1 MNISENFL
9 LENGFVKKQDNE
21 TYFES
26 TLNSSEPSTTI
37 YVFTDEVSMQIGGN
51 GKLRTLSIDSEPQLL
66 VFISNFKQYYNNMT
80 TFEITT
86 VNPSEY
92 GIAET
97 QATELVGNL
106 PQIKAER
113 EILSEQY
120 DQVVRLDIEDAA
132 TSKKARELRLII
144 RDNRTKGIDVW
155 HRTTKDF
162 FLKGGQFV
170 DAIKRQEVAVNERME
185 KNLENIEKHFEN
197 LEKER
202 KSKLNAKRISE
213 LDPYNTFVPMGL
225 NFGDLSE
232 EEYTKVLNGAKLQF
246 EHQQAEEKK
255 AEAERQRLAE
265 IQNLSSVRKDILFMS
280 NLWQFIESKDLN
292 FGEISD
298 EEFSTI
304 KENADYKKIQFEA
317 EQAKI
322 KEENERL
329 AAEKAKADADR
340 KALEEKT
347 AKERADQAA
356 KLKAEQDAKAKVEAE
371 LQAKKD
377 AETKAETERLAEE
390 KRLKEEAEALAKAP
404 IKDQLNV
411 WVASFEL
418 PSANN
423 ENEKADLIKAKFEAF
438 KRWAFAEIE
447 LM

>member
-1 MNISENFL
+1 
-9 LENGFVKKQDNE
+9 
-21 TYFES
+21 
-26 TLNSSEPSTTI
+26 
-37 YVFTDEVSMQIGGN
+37 
-51 GKLRTLSIDSEPQLL
+51 
-66 VFISNFKQYYNNMT
+66 MT
-80 TFEITT
+80 TLEITT

-92 GIAET
+92 GIAEN

-113 EILSEQY
+113 EILSQQY

-132 TSKKARELRLII
+132 TSKKARELRLKI

-155 HRTTKDF
+155 HKTTKDF

-202 KSKLNAKRISE
+202 KAQLNAERISE
-213 LDPYNTFVPMGL
+213 LEPYNTFVPMGL
-225 NFGDLSE
+225 NFGDLSDD
-232 EEYTKVLNGAKLQF
+232 EYTKVLNGAKLQF
-246 EHQQAEEKK
+246 EHQQEEERK

-265 IQNLSSVRKDILFMS
+265 IQTLHNNRKESL
-280 NLWQFIESKDLN
+280 LPVWQFVEFQNEN
-292 FGEISD
+292 FGNLTESAYLAIKQNAEIKRTAY
-298 EEFSTI
+298 EV
-304 KENADYKKIQFEA
+304 
-317 EQAKI
+317 EQEKI
-322 KEENERL
+322 KAENERL
-329 AAEKAKADADR
+329 AAEKAKADADK

-347 AKERADQAA
+347 AKEKAESEKKLAKERADQAA
-356 KLKAEQDAKAKVEAE
+356 KLKAEQDAKAKIEAE

-377 AETKAETERLAEE
+377 AEAKAEKERLADE

-411 WVASFEL
+411 WVNSFEL
-418 PSANN
+418 PSANI

>member
-1 MNISENFL
+1 M
-9 LENGFVKKQDNE
+9 
-21 TYFES
+21 S
-26 TLNSSEPSTTI
+26 TL
-37 YVFTDEVSMQIGGN
+37 
-51 GKLRTLSIDSEPQLL
+51 
-66 VFISNFKQYYNNMT
+66 
-80 TFEITT
+80 EITT

-92 GIAET
+92 GIAEN

-113 EILSEQY
+113 EILSSQY
-120 DQVVRLDIEDAA
+120 DEVVRLDIEDAA
-132 TSKKARELRLII
+132 TSKKARELRLKI

-155 HRTTKDF
+155 HKTTKDF

-202 KSKLNAKRISE
+202 KAQLNAERISE
-213 LDPYNTFVPMGL
+213 LEPYNAFVPMGL
-225 NFGDLSE
+225 NFGDLSDD
-232 EEYTKVLNGAKLQF
+232 EYTKVLNGAKLQF
-246 EHQQAEEKK
+246 EYQQAEEKK

-280 NLWQFIESKDLN
+280 NLWQFVENKDLN
-292 FGEISD
+292 FGEISE

-304 KENADYKKIQFEA
+304 KENADSKKIEFDA

-347 AKERADQAA
+347 AKEKADAEKKLAKERADQAA
-356 KLKAEQDAKAKVEAE
+356 KLQAEQDAKAKVEAE

-377 AETKAETERLAEE
+377 AEAKAETERLAEE

-411 WVASFEL
+411 WVTSFEL
-418 PSANN
+418 PSANID
-423 ENEKADLIKAKFEAF
+423 NEKADLITAKFEAF